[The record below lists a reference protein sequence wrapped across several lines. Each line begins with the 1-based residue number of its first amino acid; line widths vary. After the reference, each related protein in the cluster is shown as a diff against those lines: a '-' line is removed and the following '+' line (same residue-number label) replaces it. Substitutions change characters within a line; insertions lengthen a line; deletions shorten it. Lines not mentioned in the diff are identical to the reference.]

1 MTGKA
6 SACAHTGMR
15 RVRWRSMSAQVS
27 SSSLTAEASANGERA
42 LPKGWNYYLLF
53 FFSGFPALLYQI
65 VWQRALFT
73 LFGVNVESVTLVVTV
88 FMLGLGLGSL
98 AGGALSSRPGIR
110 LLAAFG
116 AVEVCIGVFGALS
129 LRLFHTV
136 AMYTAGKSLLTTGAV
151 AFALLL
157 VPTLLMGST
166 LPLLS
171 EHFVRRTGNVGE
183 SVGLLYAV
191 NTLGSGLACLLAAF
205 FLMRLLGESGTV
217 RLAVCFNVAVGVTAL
232 LLQRGRIVPAVRT
245 ESSAAIGERQ
255 QTIPLWA
262 GMILAGATGFIA
274 LAYEIIWYRLY
285 SFTTGSTAK
294 CFAEVLA
301 FYLFGIAY
309 GSLSV
314 RSACQAK
321 LGNDIRRTMAA
332 GAEVIVLGGI
342 ASYLLGPALSL
353 WMSHIPA
360 LFSVAFAG
368 VFMAAALLGAA
379 FPLLAHA
386 SIDPSQKVG
395 KGVSLLYLSNIIGST
410 LGSFLIGFVVMD
422 YWSTQATSVFLLCMG
437 LAIAL
442 VFAAFT
448 GWKMRRA
455 VFAAE
460 CAVCMLLAFGSHPL
474 FSSMYEPLLFK
485 SMYTPAMRFSAVM
498 ENRSGVISVY
508 DGKLGL
514 NYPTETVF
522 GGGSYDGRFNTGL
535 IRDSNYLYRAYAVM
549 ALAPAPRH
557 VLMIGLSSG
566 SWAQV
571 IANDPR
577 VEDFTVVEINPG
589 YLPLIAAHAEVASL
603 LHNPKVHIVIDDGR
617 RWLLANKDSRFDLIV
632 MNTTFNWRANNT
644 NLLSKEF
651 LQLAHQHLNPG
662 GIFYYNTTWSR
673 AVFATGIAEFK
684 DALRVSSFLALSDGP
699 LRLDKERWR
708 SLLSNFRI
716 DGEPVFNLAD
726 PAQAVVLDRDVQ
738 LADQLDTP
746 GGNLESKQS
755 LAERTRGARLIT
767 DDNMGTEWRPP
778 DFDSLPATWLY

>member
-1 MTGKA
+1 MCANVSTRALAQDA
-6 SACAHTGMR
+6 ST
-15 RVRWRSMSAQVS
+15 
-27 SSSLTAEASANGERA
+27 TAEQA
-42 LPKGWNYYLLF
+42 LPKAWIYYLLF
-53 FFSGFPALLYQI
+53 FLSGFPALLYQI

-116 AVEVCIGVFGALS
+116 AVELCIGGFGAAS
-129 LRLFHTV
+129 LQIFHG
-136 AMYTAGKSLLTTGAV
+136 AASYTAGKSLLTTGMV

-191 NTLGSGLACLLAAF
+191 NTLGSGLACLMAAY

-217 RLAVCFNVAVGVTAL
+217 RLAVGFNIAVGATAL
-232 LLQRGRIVPAVRT
+232 ILQRGRAAPASRSDSPAET
-245 ESSAAIGERQ
+245 IEPQR
-255 QTIPLWA
+255 TIPLWV

-285 SFTTGSTAK
+285 SFASGSTAQ

-309 GSLSV
+309 GSRAV
-314 RSACQAK
+314 RSACQTK

-342 ASYLLGPALSL
+342 AAYLVGPALMMWEIYSPT
-353 WMSHIPA
+353 IP
-360 LFSVAFAG
+360 FVG
-368 VFMAAALLGAA
+368 VFVAATLLGAA

-386 SIDPSQKVG
+386 SIDPAQRVG
-395 KGVSLLYLSNIIGST
+395 KGVSFLYFSNIIGST
-410 LGSFLIGFVVMD
+410 MGSFLIGFVVMD
-422 YWSTQATSVFLLCMG
+422 HWSTQATSVFLLG
-437 LAIAL
+437 LGLVVAL
-442 VFAAFT
+442 VFASYSGRKT
-448 GWKMRRA
+448 RRA
-455 VFAAE
+455 VFAVE
-460 CAVCMLLAFGSHPL
+460 CAVCAVLAASSHPL
-474 FSSMYEPLLFK
+474 FSSMYERLLFK
-485 SMYTPAMRFSAVM
+485 TDYKPGMRFSALV

-508 DGKLGL
+508 NGKFGSD
-514 NYPTETVF
+514 YPTETVF
-522 GGGSYDGRFNTGL
+522 GGGAYDGRFNTGL
-535 IRDSNYLYRAYAVM
+535 IRDSNALYRAYAVM
-549 ALAPAPRH
+549 ALAMAPRH

-577 VEDFTVVEINPG
+577 VVDFTVVEINPG
-589 YLPLIAAHAEVASL
+589 YLPLIATHPEVASL
-603 LHNPKVHIVIDDGR
+603 LHNPKVSIVIDDGR
-617 RWLLANKDSRFDLIV
+617 RWLVANKDRRFDLIV
-632 MNTTFNWRANNT
+632 MNTTYNWRANNT

-651 LQLAHQHLNPG
+651 LRLAHSHLNPG
-662 GIFYYNTTWSR
+662 GIFYYNTTSSR
-673 AVFATGIAEFK
+673 AVFATGISEFPY
-684 DALRVSSFLALSDGP
+684 ALRVANFLALSDGQ
-699 LRLDKERWR
+699 LRLENEGWR
-708 SLLSNFRI
+708 NLLSTYEI
-716 DGEPVFNLAD
+716 DGKPVFNLAE
-726 PAQAVVLDRDVQ
+726 PAQAAALDRVAQ

-746 GGNLESKQS
+746 GGNLESKPS
-755 LAERTRGARLIT
+755 LTQRTRGARLIT
-767 DDNMGTEWRPP
+767 DDNMGTEWEPP
-778 DFDSLPATWLY
+778 NFDNLP